1 MSTTDRGQEQEHEH
15 DQRHLTTVRRTTD
28 ARIPKM
34 DRWMLLA
41 SYLILIMVMV
51 WTTYHFTDIVTQN
64 RAQRCT
70 ADLLAADLQLQ
81 TADYVIDVLSDS
93 NPATWPP
100 DETEALRRDELQDK
114 RDQLADACA
123 ELVSAAK
130 P

>member
-1 MSTTDRGQEQEHEH
+1 
-15 DQRHLTTVRRTTD
+15 
-28 ARIPKM
+28 
-34 DRWMLLA
+34 MLLA